1 MPRGHISSS
10 KGQKSLG
17 EQAILS
23 RNPEKAI
30 QEMMDTIDDLR
41 GVYIEE
47 TSALQNAD
55 TNGFLNIQERKLIA
69 AQKYQKSIEEIM
81 TRKEEM
87 RRIDIGLKQRLERMQ
102 EEFTQITRA
111 NMDALSRMQR
121 TMESLSHT
129 VRTAAKEAVNRDRSY
144 SYGEHGT
151 LKNNEHKVVSTGISE
166 TA

>member
-1 MPRGHISSS
+1 MPRGHYSSH
-10 KGQKSLG
+10 KNPKSLS

-41 GVYIEE
+41 GVYIAE
-47 TSALQNAD
+47 TAALQNAD
-55 TNGFLNIQERKLIA
+55 TKGFLDIQERKLLS

-81 TRKEEM
+81 ARKQEM
-87 RRIDIGLKQRLERMQ
+87 RGIDISLKQRLERMQ
-102 EEFTQITRA
+102 QEFSEITRE

-121 TMESLSHT
+121 TMERLGNT

-144 SYGEHGT
+144 SYGEQGT
-151 LKNNEHKVVSTGISE
+151 LKSNEHKVVSTGLSE